1 MCSLDISVSGGI
13 FSERNIWRF
22 QSDLM
27 AENIL
32 VNWMLLRLNS
42 FTNVTCGLA
51 TAGTSCERKINSSD
65 EIHYR
70 QYHYRLFI
78 LIKLNELLKFVNCS
92 RRCLNAEMQTI
103 QKNRRKLSKI
113 EEKEA
118 KTIWKFDLRTIH
130 LKNVTK
136 GNTKNSIEF

>member
-1 MCSLDISVSGGI
+1 
-13 FSERNIWRF
+13 
-22 QSDLM
+22 
-27 AENIL
+27 
-32 VNWMLLRLNS
+32 MLLRLNS

-70 QYHYRLFI
+70 QYHYRR
-78 LIKLNELLKFVNCS
+78 LISIRLNELLQFVNCS